1 MKRPAQHGESMGHR
15 TRILIAV
22 AGIAGLSA
30 LIQLLFVI
38 TKLPGIFWPDL
49 LGGIIAAVVTAIVA
63 VFHRQ
68 HLRRPV

>member
-1 MKRPAQHGESMGHR
+1 
-15 TRILIAV
+15 LIAV

-38 TKLPGIFWPDL
+38 TKLPVIFWPDL
-49 LGGIIAAVVTAIVA
+49 LGGIIAAVVTAIVV
-63 VFHRQ
+63 VFLRR

>member
-1 MKRPAQHGESMGHR
+1 MDHR

-38 TKLPGIFWPDL
+38 TKLPVIFWPDL
-49 LGGIIAAVVTAIVA
+49 LGGIIAAVVTAIVV
-63 VFHRQ
+63 VFLRR

>member
-1 MKRPAQHGESMGHR
+1 MDQR

-30 LIQLLFVI
+30 LIQLPFVI
-38 TKLPGIFWPDL
+38 TKLSVIFWPDL
-49 LGGIIAAVVTAIVA
+49 LGGIIAAVVTAIVV
-63 VFHRQ
+63 VFLRR